1 MNHPDSTSRIHNI
14 CGICLSR
21 SGEEWDAFSYPS
33 SLHFEGGI
41 EAAKRCR
48 EGSRGDEGG
57 GEAADHDG
65 EHGGKPPVGGVLVA
79 GVLWKH

>member
-1 MNHPDSTSRIHNI
+1 MALLVSTTSAASA
-14 CGICLSR
+14 CLDLER
-21 SGEEWDAFSYPS
+21 

-65 EHGGKPPVGGVLVA
+65 EHGGKPPIRGVVP
-79 GVLWKH
+79 GKH